1 MSPRQAGIL
10 AIAASVT
17 AAVFAGWAMSDPRW
31 SLLAAFVLTASTIGM
46 GVGILWTMRASWE
59 DVTWPPGGVV
69 RSEAERV
76 RRSYRILGVM
86 LVTPVPVIF
95 ALVVWAGMDASVT
108 LTHLVLMIVAAVVYG
123 TAGVFLL
130 IAGRARAE
138 APRSLPSHR
147 EPPSGGDEAAPR
159 DGWQPLGP
167 RASRWIMVATLGPS
181 GFLFIL
187 VPVQLLTA
195 FRDFPW
201 APAAV
206 GLVLAGAIGV
216 YVVVINRAAPRVH
229 VHLRDE
235 RIPAGSREARWD
247 EVTAAELLATPR
259 HEGEPRTLVLT
270 LQNQDGLRAPLVIR
284 RREDLALTKA
294 EAAIAARLIEA
305 SVIELPRDKDD
316 PRGKFSRQLYPAHL
330 TKSEALDVVASPPTM
345 SDPLPTRG

>member
-1 MSPRQAGIL
+1 MSPRQAGL
-10 AIAASVT
+10 LVIAASVI
-17 AAVFAGWAMSDPRW
+17 AGVGAGWVMSDSRW

-59 DVTWPPGGVV
+59 DMTWPPGGVV

-76 RRSYRILGVM
+76 RRSYRILGIM
-86 LVTPVPVIF
+86 LVTPVPVF
-95 ALVVWAGMDASVT
+95 LALLVWGVVSVGIT
-108 LTHLVLMIVAAVVYG
+108 PTYRALMIVAAVVYG
-123 TAGVFLL
+123 AAGVVLL
-130 IAGRARAE
+130 IAGRARPE
-138 APRSLPSHR
+138 APPSLPSHH
-147 EPPSGGDEAAPR
+147 EPPSRGDEAVLP

-167 RASRWIMVATLGPS
+167 RASRWIMAATLGP
-181 GFLFIL
+181 FAFVVALAPL
-187 VPVQLLTA
+187 QLMTV
-195 FRDFPW
+195 FRDFAW
-201 APAAV
+201 APAV
-206 GLVLAGAIGV
+206 MGLMFAAMIGI

-235 RIPAGSREARWD
+235 RIRAGSREARWD

>member
-1 MSPRQAGIL
+1 MSPRQAGVL
-10 AIAASVT
+10 TIAASVV
-17 AAVFAGWAMSDPRW
+17 AGVGAGWVMSDSRW
-31 SLLAAFVLTASTIGM
+31 SLLAASVLTASTIGM
-46 GVGILWTMRASWE
+46 GVGILWTMRASWA

-86 LVTPVPVIF
+86 LITPVPVLL
-95 ALVVWAGMDASVT
+95 ALLVWGVVSVGIPPT
-108 LTHLVLMIVAAVVYG
+108 YLALTIAAAVVYG
-123 TAGVFLL
+123 VAGVFLL

-138 APRSLPSHR
+138 PPRSLPSHR
-147 EPPSGGDEAAPR
+147 EPPVGDDEAVPR

-167 RASRWIMVATLGPS
+167 RASRWAMAASLGPLS
-181 GFLFIL
+181 FVIIL
-187 VPVQLLTA
+187 LPMQLMTA

-201 APAAV
+201 APAV
-206 GLVLAGAIGV
+206 FGLAFAGTIGICVVLV
-216 YVVVINRAAPRVH
+216 NRAAPRVH

-235 RIPAGSREARWD
+235 RIRAGSREARWD
-247 EVTAAELLATPR
+247 EVTAAELLATPPY
-259 HEGEPRTLVLT
+259 EGEPRTLVLT
-270 LQNQDGLRAPLVIR
+270 LQSPDGLRAPLVIR

-305 SVIELPRDKDD
+305 SAIELPRDKDD